1 MPMNMDLISDTLKFA
16 ITLVSILNPIGVI
29 PIFLNLTSRYSDQGI
44 SSIAT
49 SCSIAVF
56 LTITISLFIGQYLLN
71 FFGIT
76 IATFTIG
83 GGVLLFSIA
92 FSMVQAQHSETK
104 INEQEMEFTEASREI
119 GVVPLAIPLLSGP
132 GSISTTIIQSNTFT
146 NTWHWVGAVLVI
158 AFLCVI
164 INLTLTYSRVIGKKL
179 GTIGLNIMTRVM
191 GIILLAISIEMII
204 NGLKVVAKDF

>member
-1 MPMNMDLISDTLKFA
+1 MSAELFSDILKFA
-16 ITLVSILNPIGVI
+16 VTLISILNPIGVI
-29 PIFLNLTSRYSDQGI
+29 PIFLNLTSRYSDKGI
-44 SSIAT
+44 STIAT
-49 SCSIAVF
+49 SCSMAVF
-56 LTITISLFIGQYLLN
+56 ATITISLFLGQHLLN

-76 IATFTIG
+76 IASFTIG

-104 INEQEMEFTEASREI
+104 INEQEIEFTEGSREI

-146 NTWHWVGAVLVI
+146 NIGHWIGAVLVI
-158 AFLCVI
+158 LILSIVI
-164 INLTLTYSRVIGKKL
+164 NITLTYSRVIGKKL
-179 GTIGLNIMTRVM
+179 GTIGLNIMTRIM

-204 NGLKVVAKDF
+204 NGMKVVMKDF